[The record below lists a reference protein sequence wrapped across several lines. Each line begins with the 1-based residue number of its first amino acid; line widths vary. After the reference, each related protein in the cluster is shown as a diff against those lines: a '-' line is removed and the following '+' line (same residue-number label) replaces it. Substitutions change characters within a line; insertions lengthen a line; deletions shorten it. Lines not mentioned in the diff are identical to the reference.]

1 MKKEQLYIIIF
12 TSICLFSCSDFL
24 VQEPDVQISINEQLS
39 TKEGVFQVLNGI
51 YRDIEALLSSREIV
65 YADVQGGNITFTPAS
80 NDKLVDIP
88 DSIENSY
95 EFSDQEA
102 ESDYAGYYQELY
114 DIINQVNVVL
124 DRFEGYTFLNSEE
137 QNQLQAELL
146 TIRAFAHYKVTIHY
160 AQQYGFTADATHLGV
175 VYNIV
180 PLIAGVDFPSRNN
193 LNETYNLI
201 KTDLDSALSLYTDS
215 QVLSGP
221 NYSYFN
227 NITTQALYA
236 RIALQMN
243 DWEQAFNFSNA
254 VITTSGISLT
264 SKENYILEWEFD
276 EDPINE
282 IILEFTAPRTSEGN
296 VSSSISSHFIYNS
309 SDNYADYVASNDLLN
324 IYSDDDIRSNMF
336 LEINLP
342 TIING
347 FESDLPYYFTKKFQG
362 DAGTTCIRLSEMYL
376 IRSEANFRL
385 TRPNDALADLNT
397 IRERSNLLAL
407 DNTSDIL
414 ENIFLE
420 RRRELA
426 FEGFLLF
433 DIVRFKKDVTRDLG
447 CLANTCN
454 LNYPSN
460 FFILPIPTSSTDL
473 NEKIQQNEGY

>member
-39 TKEGVFQVLNGI
+39 TKEGVFQALNGV

-65 YADVQGGNITFTPAS
+65 YADVQGGNITFTPGS
-80 NDKLVDIP
+80 NDNLIDIP
-88 DSIENSY
+88 DVIENSY

-102 ESDYAGYYQELY
+102 ESDYAGYYQDLY
-114 DIINQVNVVL
+114 DIINQANIIL
-124 DRFEGYTFLNSEE
+124 ERFEDYTFLNSDEK
-137 QNQLQAELL
+137 NQLQAELL
-146 TIRAFAHYKVTIHY
+146 TIRAFAHYQVAIHY
-160 AQQYGFTADATHLGV
+160 AQQYGFTTDGAHLGV
-175 VYNIV
+175 VYNTV
-180 PLIAGVDFPSRNN
+180 PLIAGVDFPSRTN

-201 KTDLDSALSLYTDS
+201 KTDLDAALSLYTNS

-227 NITTQALYA
+227 SITTQALYA

-243 DWEQAFNFSNA
+243 DWEQAFDFSNA
-254 VITTSGISLT
+254 VIMTSGISLT
-264 SKENYILEWEFD
+264 SKDNYILEWEFD
-276 EDPINE
+276 EEPINE
-282 IILEFTAPRTSEGN
+282 IILEFSAPRTSEGD

-324 IYSDDDIRSNMF
+324 LYSDDDIRSNMF

-362 DAGTTCIRLSEMYL
+362 DAGTTLIRLSEIYL
-376 IRSEANFRL
+376 IRSEANFML
-385 TRPNDALADLNT
+385 TRPADALTDLNT
-397 IRERSNLLAL
+397 IRERSNLLPL

-426 FEGFLLF
+426 FEGHLLF
-433 DIVRFKKDVTRDLG
+433 DIARYKKDVTRNLD
-447 CLANTCN
+447 CIANTCN
-454 LNYPSN
+454 LSYPSN
-460 FFILPIPTSSTDL
+460 FFVLPIPASSTDL
-473 NEKIQQNEGY
+473 NEKIEQNEGY